1 MLTLIAAHDKNQL
14 IGGSNALLWHLP
26 KDLIRFKKLTSGH
39 PIIMGRKTFES
50 IGKPLPNRTNI
61 VITRNS
67 EWDAPGILAV
77 HSIVEAIKMASK
89 LDEVSFLIGGAEIY
103 KQGISYCDKLE
114 ITEVDHFY
122 EGDAWLCDYKKDFIE
137 FNRES
142 HETDNKHPISFAF
155 VQYKRK
161 KELRLIK

>member
-50 IGKPLPNRTNI
+50 IGRPLPNRTNI
-61 VITRNS
+61 VITRNK
-67 EWDAPGILAV
+67 EWNAPGILIA
-77 HSIVEAIKMASK
+77 HSIFEAIKMASK
-89 LDEVSFLIGGAEIY
+89 LDEISFLIGGADIY

-122 EGDAWLCDYKKDFIE
+122 KGDAWLCDYKEDFIE
-137 FNRES
+137 FSRES
-142 HETDNKHPISFAF
+142 HETDKNHPVSFAF
-155 VQYKRK
+155 VQYARK
-161 KELRLIK
+161 KN

>member
-1 MLTLIAAHDKNQL
+1 MMLTLIAAHDKNQL
-14 IGGSNALLWHLP
+14 IGGANKLLWHLP

-50 IGKPLPNRTNI
+50 IGRPLPNRTNI
-61 VITRNS
+61 IITRNK
-67 EWDAPGILAV
+67 EWVAPGILVAY
-77 HSIVEAIKMASK
+77 SIVEAIDMASK

-103 KQGISYCDKLE
+103 RQGIAYCDNLE

-137 FNRES
+137 FHRET
-142 HETDNKHPISFAF
+142 HKTDSQHHVPFTF
-155 VQYKRK
+155 VHYKRK
-161 KELRLIK
+161 KN

>member
-50 IGKPLPNRTNI
+50 IGRPLPNRTNI
-61 VITRNS
+61 VITRNK
-67 EWDAPGILAV
+67 EWNVQGILIA
-77 HSIVEAIKMASK
+77 HSIFEAIKMASK
-89 LDEVSFLIGGAEIY
+89 LDEVSFLIGGADIY
-103 KQGISYCDKLE
+103 KQGILYCDKLE

-122 EGDAWLCDYKKDFIE
+122 KGDAWLCDYKEDFIE
-137 FNRES
+137 ISRES
-142 HETDNKHPISFAF
+142 HELS
-155 VQYKRK
+155 
-161 KELRLIK
+161 LIHI